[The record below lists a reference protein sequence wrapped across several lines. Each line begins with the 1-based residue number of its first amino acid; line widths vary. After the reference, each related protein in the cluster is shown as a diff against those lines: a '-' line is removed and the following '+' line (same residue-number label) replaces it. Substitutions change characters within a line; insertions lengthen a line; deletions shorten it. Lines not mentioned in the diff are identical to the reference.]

1 MLYQFTSVGELGLGT
16 NDPGRNCVDILTDKT
31 VYLVMIDI
39 GSALAERWD
48 RGRWRH
54 ILEAL

>member
-16 NDPGRNCVDILTDKT
+16 NDPGRNCVDTLTDKT

-48 RGRWRH
+48 RGRW
-54 ILEAL
+54 